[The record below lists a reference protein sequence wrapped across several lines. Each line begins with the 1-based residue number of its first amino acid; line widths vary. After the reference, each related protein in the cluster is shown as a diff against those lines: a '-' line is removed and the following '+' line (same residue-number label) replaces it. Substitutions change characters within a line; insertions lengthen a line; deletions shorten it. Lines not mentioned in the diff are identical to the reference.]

1 MAAVNYAEK
10 YERALAQAYPNV
22 LNFGEL
28 YNVANNSIYTFL
40 NAKTI
45 HIPSISVTGRKN
57 VNRDAIDGVFQRN
70 VDDTYE
76 DKTMQFYREWST
88 SLDPADVDDTNMVLT
103 IQNAT
108 KVFNETQKFPEKD
121 AYTISKIFADWSAQ
135 GGTPN
140 TTVLTVD
147 NVLNVFDA
155 MMEAMDEALVPFSG
169 RLLYVT
175 PAVKTLLK
183 NASQIGLSR
192 PVNTT
197 GPNIINRI
205 VDRLDEVTLNTVP
218 SVLMKTA
225 YNFNT
230 VGYEVA
236 SGAQQVNMFLVHP
249 SAIITP
255 SKYSF
260 VGVEAPAAGTK
271 GDYIYYEKEYSD
283 VFILN
288 NRTAAIAF
296 NIGSA
301 TGPKTLS
308 SIAITTAPTKTT
320 YNVGETFDP
329 TGMVVTATY
338 SDASTAV
345 IDTYSY
351 SPMSAL
357 TVADTEITVTV
368 DGKSATQAI
377 TVTGE

>member
-10 YERALAQAYPNV
+10 YERALAQAYPHV
-22 LNFGEL
+22 LHFGEL
-28 YNVANNSIYTFL
+28 HNVANNSIYTFL

-70 VDDTYE
+70 VDDTFE

-88 SLDPADVDDTNMVLT
+88 SLDPADVDDTNMILT

-135 GGTPN
+135 GGVVN
-140 TTVLTVD
+140 NTVLSVD

-169 RLLYVT
+169 RILYVT
-175 PAVKTLLK
+175 PYVKTLLK
-183 NASQIGLSR
+183 NASQIGLRRS
-192 PVNTT
+192 VQDGSNT
-197 GPNIINRI
+197 INRV
-205 VDRLDEVTLNTVP
+205 VDRLDEITLNTVP

-225 YNFNT
+225 YNFNN

-236 SGAQQVNMFLVHP
+236 NGAKQVNMFLVHP
-249 SAIITP
+249 SAILTP

-296 NIGSA
+296 NVGDLQ
-301 TGPKTLS
+301 TGTKYLTGIS
-308 SIAITTAPTKTT
+308 ITTAPTKTT
-320 YNVGETFDP
+320 YSEGEVFDP
-329 TGMVVTATY
+329 TGMVITGTY
-338 SDASTAV
+338 SDTSTKV
-345 IDTYSY
+345 LDTYSY
-351 SPMSAL
+351 SPMRAL
-357 TVADTEITVTV
+357 TSADTEIVINV
-368 DGKSATQAI
+368 EGKTATQAI
-377 TVTGE
+377 TVS